1 MKHFL
6 LGLGVFAGISL
17 LTFGIAELLTTLSLE
32 KETIRTIFMVVALAF
47 IAKPF
52 GELTASVFK
61 LNIK

>member
-17 LTFGIAELLTTLSLE
+17 LTFGIAELLTTLSLGE
-32 KETIRTIFMVVALAF
+32 ETIRTIFMVVALSF

>member
-6 LGLGVFAGISL
+6 LGIGIFALLSGVIFSLAEVFTYFELG
-17 LTFGIAELLTTLSLE
+17 
-32 KETIRTIFMVVALAF
+32 KETIQNIFLVIALSL

>member
-6 LGLGVFAGISL
+6 LGIGAFAGISL
-17 LTFGIAELLTTLSLE
+17 VIYAIASVLTALTLD
-32 KETIRTIFMVVALAF
+32 KETIGIILMIGALAF

>member
-17 LTFGIAELLTTLSLE
+17 LTFGIAELLTTLSLG
-32 KETIRTIFMVVALAF
+32 KETIRTIFMVVALSF

>member
-6 LGLGVFAGISL
+6 LGIGIFALLSGLIFSLAEVFTYFELG
-17 LTFGIAELLTTLSLE
+17 E
-32 KETIRTIFMVVALAF
+32 ETIQNIFLVIALSI

>member
-1 MKHFL
+1 MI
-6 LGLGVFAGISL
+6 G
-17 LTFGIAELLTTLSLE
+17 
-32 KETIRTIFMVVALAF
+32 ALAF

>member
-6 LGLGVFAGISL
+6 LGVTAFAIITGIVLSIEFVL
-17 LTFGIAELLTTLSLE
+17 DDMLQVGKETVTTL
-32 KETIRTIFMVVALAF
+32 IMVGALLF

-61 LNIK
+61 LNK

>member
-32 KETIRTIFMVVALAF
+32 KETIRTIFMVVALSF